1 MNENSHDLRATADVT
16 AQRVAR
22 VYAEALLN
30 AAENSGQADAV
41 LGELASLVQDVFK
54 RQPKLEVLLSSA
66 AVGRRRREELIH
78 KIFEGKAS
86 DVFFNFLLVLNRHER
101 LELLRPILVTLRDLY
116 DQRAGR
122 VHVQVA
128 SAVPLPDDQ
137 KQRLAHQLRNKL
149 RQEPVLD
156 LKIDPELIAGVRI
169 RVGDWQYDG
178 SVLSRLADIR
188 NQILTGTSHEIQ
200 SRRDRFSD

>member
-1 MNENSHDLRATADVT
+1 MNENSHDLRVTADVT

-30 AAENSGQADAV
+30 AAENKGQADDV
-41 LGELASLVQDVFK
+41 LGELASLIQDVFK
-54 RQPKLEVLLSSA
+54 QAPKVEVLLSSA
-66 AVGRRRREELIH
+66 AVGRRRREELIRT
-78 KIFEGKAS
+78 IFEGKAS

-101 LELLRPILVTLRDLY
+101 LELLRPILVALRGLY

-137 KQRLAHQLRNKL
+137 KQRLAHQLRDKL